1 MLLRSILFFFVLLI
15 ASSVMITVLHVP
27 FGTENFFE
35 NHSLLFLIFISF
47 FPRLTLLFSSVVS
60 GGLFWWLGWLFFPRI
75 LVATLAT
82 FAYFQTNPILVT
94 ISWLIALSG
103 ESFEKQQLSR
113 KRVVVKTFRGV
124 NRSSSK
130 QSAHQNSEDN
140 TSTTDAID
148 VTYKKLD

>member
-1 MLLRSILFFFVLLI
+1 
-15 ASSVMITVLHVP
+15 MITVLHVP

-124 NRSSSK
+124 NQSS
-130 QSAHQNSEDN
+130 QNQTTEGN
-140 TSTTDAID
+140 TSAPDAID